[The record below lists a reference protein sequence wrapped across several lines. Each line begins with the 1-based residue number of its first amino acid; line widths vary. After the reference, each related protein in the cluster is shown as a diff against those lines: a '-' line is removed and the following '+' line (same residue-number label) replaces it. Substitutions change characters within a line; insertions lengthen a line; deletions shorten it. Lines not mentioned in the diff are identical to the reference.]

1 MDSAKNVRTRTPSE
15 QRRIAGAVTAQL
27 RQDFEPAL
35 KNIQHSVETLLKEV
49 SRQQAGE
56 DKKADLSKI
65 LAAVTALRK
74 LIDQSEQASA
84 AGDPQA
90 IERELRHDI
99 RNHLGGIKLA
109 GEFLAEEFAED
120 GAPQIA
126 ATLETMAA
134 QADRLLIQ
142 LDRVIQYFLEQPVAD
157 SPEAE
162 LARSVIE
169 SIAPRQTDDGDS
181 RAAHAGSTLLIV
193 DDNELNQLVLR
204 HELER
209 EGYRVESAASG
220 IAALQRLELIGSDDW
235 PLIDLILLDLL
246 MPDMN
251 GYEVLQRLKRDSSYR
266 DIPVIMISGWD
277 DLQSIVRCI
286 EHGAED
292 YLVKPFEPTLLH
304 ARIDSALNK
313 RRLRQLEQVMEQ
325 REIEQAKQIQRSL
338 MSPPAP
344 DGSPI
349 DGRNQPAH
357 HVSGDFFE
365 HFRRADGIIPF
376 ALGDVSG
383 KGFDAALLMAKVA
396 GLFRYLSK
404 TGNNCGELLTTLNE
418 EFYDRAG
425 SGRFVTAVVGFYDP
439 QQARITFANAGHVPP
454 LLIAPDGAVQ
464 TFPASA
470 PPLGVLARARYTVEQ
485 VRLDQ
490 GQAFYTFSDGFIE
503 CQRPDGGQLDMEGF
517 IPILQKA
524 RGLSLKQQLDS
535 VFRHISAPGWKVQD
549 DLTILAIVPAGGRH
563 CDDQNPNRHTQ

>member
-1 MDSAKNVRTRTPSE
+1 MDSVKNVRTPSE
-15 QRRIAGAVTAQL
+15 QRRIAGAVAAQL
-27 RQDFEPAL
+27 RQDFEPVL
-35 KNIQHSVETLLKEV
+35 KNIQDSVEALLKEI
-49 SRQQAGE
+49 SSQQGGA
-56 DKKADLSKI
+56 DKTADLSKI
-65 LAAVTALRK
+65 LNAVTALRR
-74 LIDQSEQASA
+74 LIVQPEQAGSSA
-84 AGDPQA
+84 DPQT

-120 GAPQIA
+120 AQPQTA
-126 ATLETMAA
+126 AALEAMAA

-157 SPEAE
+157 SPEAD
-162 LARSVIE
+162 LARAVIE
-169 SIAPRQTDDGDS
+169 SIAPRQGGDAAS

-193 DDNELNQLVLR
+193 DDNELNQLVLY

-220 IAALQRLELIGSDDW
+220 AAALQRLERISHDDW

-292 YLVKPFEPTLLH
+292 YLLKPFEPTLLH

-344 DGSPI
+344 DDSPI

-365 HFRRADGIIPF
+365 HFQRADGVIPF

-404 TGNNCGELLTTLNE
+404 TGDDCGELLTTLNE

-425 SGRFVTAVVGFYDP
+425 SGRFVTAIVGFYHP
-439 QQARITFANAGHVPP
+439 QQARIRVANAGHVPP
-454 LLIAPDGAVQ
+454 LLITADGTV
-464 TFPASA
+464 TSFPASA
-470 PPLGVLARARYTVEQ
+470 PPLGVLPKARYRVEE
-485 VRLDQ
+485 VRLDK

-503 CQRPDGGQLDMEGF
+503 CQQPDGEQLDMEGF

-524 RGLSLKQQLDS
+524 QGLPLKQQLDR
-535 VFRHISAPGWKVQD
+535 VFQQVLAPGWKVQD
-549 DLTILAIVPAGGRH
+549 DLTILAIVP
-563 CDDQNPNRHTQ
+563 